1 MPYFSFMLDQTIEL
15 LGSFASGDLRDTS
28 LWIAV
33 TSATTKALEFDE
45 TGAFLVPLSS
55 AATNATAASGFWTP
69 LRLGKLST
77 PIANQLS
84 SPHPLPSALITSSF
98 HPLLAAYAQA
108 LLPHDTLLKNLN
120 TSLLML
126 TRSDD
131 LRVKRNALEGLEQLW
146 DALGDGMLGSVP
158 ETTPFLAETIEET
171 EGGVEMVTR
180 RLVSR
185 IEEHLGESL
194 SSYLEN

>member
-1 MPYFSFMLDQTIEL
+1 
-15 LGSFASGDLRDTS
+15 
-28 LWIAV
+28 
-33 TSATTKALEFDE
+33 
-45 TGAFLVPLSS
+45 
-55 AATNATAASGFWTP
+55 
-69 LRLGKLST
+69 
-77 PIANQLS
+77 
-84 SPHPLPSALITSSF
+84 
-98 HPLLAAYAQA
+98 
-108 LLPHDTLLKNLN
+108 
-120 TSLLML
+120 ML

-180 RLVSR
+180 RLVAR
-185 IEEHLGESL
+185 VEEHLGESL